1 MFRDASL
8 RRWTPSAKDCYFRGC
23 VCSGCPIFE
32 IIGNQCKMKRTV
44 LNLVRKLGKPERR
57 NLSLVIEEESEE

>member
-1 MFRDASL
+1 MFRDVSL

-23 VCSGCPIFE
+23 VCPGCPIFE
-32 IIGNQCKMKRTV
+32 IIGNQCRMKRTV

>member
-23 VCSGCPIFE
+23 VCSDCPIFE
-32 IIGNQCKMKRTV
+32 IIGNQCRMKRTV
-44 LNLVRKLGKPERR
+44 LMLVRKLGKPERR
-57 NLSLVIEEESEE
+57 SSSLVIKEESEE